1 MKSAHLVLLLVLPL
15 ALIGCAKPRLWG
27 TSEPRYPSARLPE
40 AERMLEAERDAA
52 FKGPEG
58 IRNVTGEFT
67 AHFYEQ
73 ATALTP
79 ERIAVLRKHKVL
91 LVHGLLGEV
100 GLGVRRFLDK
110 IDSGQRVLDYY
121 KEQETVFRENGIEF
135 ERVTHKSK
143 TVDRSGGKIAEAV
156 LRCKKPVL
164 LISHSKGCVDTL
176 DAILKLQAR
185 GELDRVAGWVA
196 MQGVFAGAPQA
207 ESYVKHGGKR
217 AFGIVA
223 MRVMGGDFD
232 AIRDLTPEA
241 RAKYH
246 AKHAEQIRRL
256 VERLPIICM
265 ATWEPLAREE
275 RRSLAR
281 DEAGNPPLTRP
292 SKIQPES
299 SILKGTDY
307 VAKSGI
313 NHNVTVIRGKKHYDR
328 KAMTRAFLAM
338 LADRVDG
345 E

>member
-1 MKSAHLVLLLVLPL
+1 MKSSHVVLLLVLPL
-15 ALIGCAKPRLWG
+15 ALVGCAKPRLWG
-27 TSEPRYPSARLPE
+27 TSDPKYPSATLPY
-40 AERMLEAERDAA
+40 AERMLESERDAA

-58 IRNVTGEFT
+58 SRNVTGEFT
-67 AHFYEQ
+67 ALYYEQ
-73 ATALTP
+73 PTVLSS
-79 ERIAVLRKHKVL
+79 ERLAVLQKHQVL

-110 IDSGQRVLDYY
+110 IDSDQRVLDYY
-121 KEQETVFRENGIEF
+121 KEQEAVFREHGIAF
-135 ERVTHKSK
+135 ERVAHKSK

-156 LRCKKPVL
+156 LRSRKPVL

-176 DAILKLQAR
+176 DALLKLQAR

-246 AKHAEQIRRL
+246 AKHAEQIRSL
-256 VERLPIICM
+256 VDSLPIICL
-265 ATWEPLAREE
+265 ATWEPLE
-275 RRSLAR
+275 RKERKSMAK
-281 DEAGNPPLTRP
+281 DEAGNSPLTRP

-313 NHNVTVIRGKKHYDR
+313 NHNITVIRGKKHYDR

-338 LADRVDG
+338 LADRVDP